1 MRGSETE
8 RKKGREGVGEKGK
21 ERRKKMR
28 EGKRDKQRA
37 SEMCPP

>member
-1 MRGSETE
+1 MRERDGEEKREGRSGRE
-8 RKKGREGVGEKGK
+8 RKREE
-21 ERRKKMR
+21 KKMR